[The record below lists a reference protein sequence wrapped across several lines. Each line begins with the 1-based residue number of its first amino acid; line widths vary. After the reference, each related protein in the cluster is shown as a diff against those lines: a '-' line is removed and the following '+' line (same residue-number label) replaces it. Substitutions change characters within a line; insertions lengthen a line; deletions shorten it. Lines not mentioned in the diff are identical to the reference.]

1 MNKLNIKINFPFFYA
16 LLFYLIFITNIFL
29 PPINLGF
36 NFYFRFVDFII
47 PFAILLIIIDKNRII
62 PRSFVFF
69 IILSVWISISMLIN
83 HNNVATNDFYEFY
96 KIFKFAVIAIVAL
109 SYFKHFENHFD
120 LFIKITFVVLFVL
133 NLFQYYN
140 IFHFH
145 DLVEPFY
152 DPSGIH
158 WTSFGKNS
166 LGEPGP
172 KRMLGTGGNPNNN
185 ALIFLFYYCW
195 FLFSMF
201 HKNLKNLKWHNWLF
215 LILSILAIILC
226 QSRTAF
232 AIILVIT
239 IIYFVFYHKPIKYMF
254 IIIASTI
261 FIMLFLDLVSKEST
275 SYVSGFL
282 KNVMLESKEY
292 LTENL
297 TNINDSDTVNKI
309 KGKEYLTENLS
320 DINDSDTVNKIKH
333 KGYLAQN
340 QSLRGRLDAWKFL
353 LKMWSENPIVG
364 YGPYKNFFYSLKLY
378 SENEYILYLWRYG
391 IIGFFLYIY
400 WYLFPIVKLEN
411 KKIKLSINPFYLLF
425 GLSLMAA
432 ALTNNPITHPMISVL
447 LAISAGYQ
455 LALGKNI
462 STDTN

>member
-1 MNKLNIKINFPFFYA
+1 MSKLNIKINFPLFYA
-16 LLFYLIFITNIFL
+16 LLFYLIFITNILL

-36 NFYFRFVDFII
+36 IFYFRFVDFII

-69 IILSVWISISMLIN
+69 IILSVWVAISMLIN
-83 HNNVATNDFYEFY
+83 HNNVATNDLYEFY
-96 KIFKFAVIAIVAL
+96 KIFKFAVIAIIAL

-120 LFIKITFVVLFVL
+120 LFIKITFVVLLVL

-152 DPSGIH
+152 DPSCIH
-158 WTSFGKNS
+158 WASFGKNS
-166 LGEPGP
+166 LGGPGA

-226 QSRTAF
+226 QSRTAL

-239 IIYFVFYHKPIKYMF
+239 IIYFISYHKPIKYMF

-261 FIMLFLDLVSKEST
+261 FIMLFLDLISPESI
-275 SYVSGFL
+275 SYFSGFF
-282 KNVMLESKEY
+282 KNVTVEGEEY
-292 LTENL
+292 L
-297 TNINDSDTVNKI
+297 
-309 KGKEYLTENLS
+309 
-320 DINDSDTVNKIKH
+320 
-333 KGYLAQN
+333 AAN
-340 QSLRGRLDAWKFL
+340 QSVRGRLDTWKLL
-353 LKMWSENPIVG
+353 LKMWSEKPIVG
-364 YGPYKNFFYSLKLY
+364 YGPYKNFFYSMKLY

-400 WYLFPIVKLEN
+400 WYLFPVVKLEN

>member
-1 MNKLNIKINFPFFYA
+1 MSKLNSKINFPLFYA

-36 NFYFRFVDFII
+36 TFYFRFVDFII

-69 IILSVWISISMLIN
+69 IILSVWIAISMIIN
-83 HNNVATNDFYEFY
+83 HNNVATNDLYEFY
-96 KIFKFAVIAIVAL
+96 KIFKFAVIAIIAL

-120 LFIKITFVVLFVL
+120 LFIKITFVVLLVL

-140 IFHFH
+140 IFNFH
-145 DLVEPFY
+145 DIVEPFY

-158 WTSFGKNS
+158 WATFGKNS
-166 LGEPGP
+166 LGGPGP
-172 KRMLGTGGNPNNN
+172 KRMLGTGGNPNIN
-185 ALIFLFYYCW
+185 AIIFLFYYCW

-226 QSRTAF
+226 QSRTALV
-232 AIILVIT
+232 IILVIT
-239 IIYFVFYHKPIKYMF
+239 IIYFISYHKPIKYMF

-261 FIMLFLDLVSKEST
+261 FIMLFLDLVSQESI
-275 SYVSGFL
+275 SYFSGFL
-282 KNVMLESKEY
+282 KNV
-292 LTENL
+292 
-297 TNINDSDTVNKI
+297 TVD
-309 KGKEYLTENLS
+309 G
-320 DINDSDTVNKIKH
+320 
-333 KGYLAQN
+333 KGYLAEN
-340 QSLRGRLDAWKFL
+340 KSVRGRLDTWKFL
-353 LKMWSENPIVG
+353 FNMWSEKPIAG

-400 WYLFPIVKLEN
+400 WYLFPVVKLEN
-411 KKIKLSINPFYLLF
+411 KKVKLSINPFYLLF
-425 GLSLMAA
+425 GLSLMTA
-432 ALTNNPITHPMISVL
+432 ALTNNPITHPLISVL
-447 LAISAGYQ
+447 LAISVGYQ

>member
-1 MNKLNIKINFPFFYA
+1 MNKLNSKINFPLFYA
-16 LLFYLIFITNIFL
+16 FLFYLIFITNIFL

-36 NFYFRFVDFII
+36 TFYFRFVDFII

-69 IILSVWISISMLIN
+69 IILSVWIAISMIIN
-83 HNNVATNDFYEFY
+83 HNNVATNDLYEFY

-120 LFIKITFVVLFVL
+120 LFIKITFLVLLVL

-140 IFHFH
+140 IFNFH
-145 DLVEPFY
+145 DVVEPFY

-158 WTSFGKNS
+158 WASFGKNS
-166 LGEPGP
+166 LGGPGP
-172 KRMLGTGGNPNNN
+172 KRMLGTGGNPNIN
-185 ALIFLFYYCW
+185 AIIFLFYYCW

-201 HKNLKNLKWHNWLF
+201 HKNLKNLKWTHWLF

-226 QSRTAF
+226 QSRTAL
-232 AIILVIT
+232 AISLVIT
-239 IIYFVFYHKPIKYMF
+239 IIYFISYHKPIKYMF

-261 FIMLFLDLVSKEST
+261 FMMLFLDLVSQESI
-275 SYVSGFL
+275 SYFSGFF
-282 KNVMLESKEY
+282 KNV
-292 LTENL
+292 
-297 TNINDSDTVNKI
+297 TVD
-309 KGKEYLTENLS
+309 GKEYLAE
-320 DINDSDTVNKIKH
+320 
-333 KGYLAQN
+333 N
-340 QSLRGRLDAWKFL
+340 QSVRGRLDTWKFL
-353 LKMWSENPIVG
+353 FNMWIEKPIAG

-400 WYLFPIVKLEN
+400 WYLFPVVKLEN
-411 KKIKLSINPFYLLF
+411 KKVKLSINPFYLLF
-425 GLSLMAA
+425 GLSLMTA

-447 LAISAGYQ
+447 LAISVGYQ